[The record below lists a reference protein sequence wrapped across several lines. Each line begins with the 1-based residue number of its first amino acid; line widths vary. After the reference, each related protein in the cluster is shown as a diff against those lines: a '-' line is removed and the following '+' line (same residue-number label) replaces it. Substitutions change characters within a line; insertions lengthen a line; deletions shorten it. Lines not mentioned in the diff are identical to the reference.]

1 MATLPAIDD
10 EPAAENL
17 ITRLLTRDGNQ
28 VVDRLMDKPSTIVL
42 DPICQSW
49 MDCSHQAYQASAS
62 AIVVVLASG
71 SADLLAAGVSAGAGG
86 YMAKPFSAESLIC
99 RVMGIFERTGTP

>member
-1 MATLPAIDD
+1 MTW
-10 EPAAENL
+10 
-17 ITRLLTRDGNQ
+17 LLTRDGNQ

-49 MDCSHQAYQASAS
+49 MDCSHQTYQANAS

-86 YMAKPFSAESLIC
+86 YMAKPFSAESLIAESW
-99 RVMGIFERTGTP
+99 VIFERAGTP